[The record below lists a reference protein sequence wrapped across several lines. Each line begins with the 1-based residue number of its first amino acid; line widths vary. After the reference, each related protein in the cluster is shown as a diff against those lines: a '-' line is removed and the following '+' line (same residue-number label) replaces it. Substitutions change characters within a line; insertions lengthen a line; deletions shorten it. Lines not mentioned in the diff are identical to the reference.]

1 MIIIPVKEG
10 EAIDRALKRFK
21 RKFDKVGTLRE
32 IRSRKNFI
40 KKSTRRR
47 EEMLKAKFSVAPS
60 AILPAYCRQYCRS
73 YFSNNFER
81 PLQSRVC
88 ILQTSFIYVSGSV

>member
-10 EAIDRALKRFK
+10 ESIDRALKRFK

-32 IRSRKNFI
+32 IRGRKTFV

-47 EEMLKAKFSVAPS
+47 EELLKARYSQA
-60 AILPAYCRQYCRS
+60 
-73 YFSNNFER
+73 
-81 PLQSRVC
+81 
-88 ILQTSFIYVSGSV
+88 FINSQEK

>member
-32 IRSRKNFI
+32 IRSRKNFM

-47 EEMLKAKFSVAPS
+47 EEIMKAKFS
-60 AILPAYCRQYCRS
+60 
-73 YFSNNFER
+73 
-81 PLQSRVC
+81 QSF
-88 ILQTSFIYVSGSV
+88 LTSQED

>member
-32 IRSRKNFI
+32 IRGRKHFI
-40 KKSTRRR
+40 KRSTKRR
-47 EEMLKAKFSVAPS
+47 EEMMKAKFS
-60 AILPAYCRQYCRS
+60 
-73 YFSNNFER
+73 
-81 PLQSRVC
+81 QSF
-88 ILQTSFIYVSGSV
+88 LKSQEE

>member
-10 EAIDRALKRFK
+10 ESIDRALKRFK

-40 KKSTRRR
+40 KKSTLRR
-47 EEMLKAKFSVAPS
+47 EEFLKAKYSQA
-60 AILPAYCRQYCRS
+60 
-73 YFSNNFER
+73 
-81 PLQSRVC
+81 
-88 ILQTSFIYVSGSV
+88 FINSKES

>member
-10 EAIDRALKRFK
+10 ESIDRALKRFK

-40 KKSTRRR
+40 KKSTQRR
-47 EEMLKAKFSVAPS
+47 EEVLKAKYS
-60 AILPAYCRQYCRS
+60 
-73 YFSNNFER
+73 
-81 PLQSRVC
+81 QSF
-88 ILQTSFIYVSGSV
+88 LNSQEQ

>member
-10 EAIDRALKRFK
+10 ESIDRALKRFK

-32 IRSRKNFI
+32 LRSRKTFV

-47 EEMLKAKFSVAPS
+47 EELLKARYSQAFVNSQEK
-60 AILPAYCRQYCRS
+60 
-73 YFSNNFER
+73 
-81 PLQSRVC
+81 
-88 ILQTSFIYVSGSV
+88 

>member
-32 IRSRKNFI
+32 IRSRKNFV

-47 EEMLKAKFSVAPS
+47 EELMKAKFSQLFLNS
-60 AILPAYCRQYCRS
+60 K
-73 YFSNNFER
+73 ED
-81 PLQSRVC
+81 
-88 ILQTSFIYVSGSV
+88 

>member
-10 EAIDRALKRFK
+10 EVIDRALKRFK

-32 IRSRKNFI
+32 IRSRKNFV

-47 EEMLKAKFSVAPS
+47 EEIMKAKFSQLFLHS
-60 AILPAYCRQYCRS
+60 K
-73 YFSNNFER
+73 ED
-81 PLQSRVC
+81 
-88 ILQTSFIYVSGSV
+88 

>member
-10 EAIDRALKRFK
+10 ESIDRALKRFK

-40 KKSTRRR
+40 KKSTLRR
-47 EEMLKAKFSVAPS
+47 EELLKAKYSQA
-60 AILPAYCRQYCRS
+60 
-73 YFSNNFER
+73 
-81 PLQSRVC
+81 
-88 ILQTSFIYVSGSV
+88 FINSKES

>member
-10 EAIDRALKRFK
+10 ESIDRALKRFK

-32 IRSRKNFI
+32 IRSRKTFI

-47 EEMLKAKFSVAPS
+47 EELLKARYSQAFVNSQEK
-60 AILPAYCRQYCRS
+60 
-73 YFSNNFER
+73 
-81 PLQSRVC
+81 
-88 ILQTSFIYVSGSV
+88 

>member
-21 RKFDKVGTLRE
+21 RKFDKIGVLRE
-32 IRSRKNFI
+32 LRSRKTFT

-47 EEMLKAKFSVAPS
+47 EEIMKAKFSQAFVNS
-60 AILPAYCRQYCRS
+60 QES
-73 YFSNNFER
+73 
-81 PLQSRVC
+81 
-88 ILQTSFIYVSGSV
+88 

>member
-32 IRSRKNFI
+32 IRSRKNFV
-40 KKSTRRR
+40 KKSTLRR
-47 EEMLKAKFSVAPS
+47 EELLKAKFS
-60 AILPAYCRQYCRS
+60 
-73 YFSNNFER
+73 
-81 PLQSRVC
+81 QSF
-88 ILQTSFIYVSGSV
+88 LKSKED

>member
-10 EAIDRALKRFK
+10 ESIDRALKRFK

-32 IRSRKNFI
+32 IRGRKNFV

-47 EEMLKAKFSVAPS
+47 EEMLKAKYSQAFVNS
-60 AILPAYCRQYCRS
+60 Q
-73 YFSNNFER
+73 EK
-81 PLQSRVC
+81 
-88 ILQTSFIYVSGSV
+88 